1 MVDPTWPAP
10 MTKTR
15 TGAQRTSAHGSPTH
29 VGYRAAMRARARR
42 RGGPLRRRSRL
53 RLRVGARRRGR
64 VPARRRRAWP
74 LGAGAGDGAAQRA
87 TQALRRR
94 AARDDSRRRATGSCG
109 RGSSSTCGAARAA
122 GGEQGLLGLA
132 FDPQYASNRFIYV
145 NYTDTSGDTRVVR
158 YRTNGTRALP
168 ATARVLLAIDQPY
181 SNHNGGGLAFG
192 PDGGL
197 YVGTGDGG
205 SGGDPENR
213 AQNMDSAAR
222 EDAAARRAP
231 SRARRPRSSALG
243 LRNPWRY
250 SFDRLTG
257 DLYIADV
264 GQGAVEEVDYT
275 PRSSP
280 GLENYGWD
288 VYEGSSRF
296 EDKGAGPG
304 ELVFPIYEY
313 SHDRGCTVVGG
324 YRLSR
329 VGAEGRA
336 WALRL
341 RRLLLGHH
349 LEPAHDRRQGDRRAR
364 RAVHDPEPHVLR
376 RERRG
381 RALRDV
387 TRSGDPLPASPEL
400 ARPSLATRGGAWPSA
415 A

>member
-1 MVDPTWPAP
+1 M
-10 MTKTR
+10 
-15 TGAQRTSAHGSPTH
+15 
-29 VGYRAAMRARARR
+29 
-42 RGGPLRRRSRL
+42 
-53 RLRVGARRRGR
+53 
-64 VPARRRRAWP
+64 
-74 LGAGAGDGAAQRA
+74 
-87 TQALRRR
+87 
-94 AARDDSRRRATGSCG
+94 
-109 RGSSSTCGAARAA
+109 
-122 GGEQGLLGLA
+122 
-132 FDPQYASNRFIYV
+132 
-145 NYTDTSGDTRVVR
+145 
-158 YRTNGTRALP
+158 
-168 ATARVLLAIDQPY
+168 LLAIDQPY

-213 AQNMDSAAR
+213 AQDMATLLGKMLRLDV
-222 EDAAARRAP
+222 
-231 SRARRPRSSALG
+231 RRPGSAPEIVALG

-264 GQGAVEEVDYT
+264 GQGSVEEVDYT

-324 YRLSR
+324 YVYRGSAR
-329 VGAEGRA
+329 KAERGRYVF
-336 WALRL
+336 
-341 RRLLLGHH
+341 GDYCSGTD
-349 LEPAHDRRQGDRRAR
+349 LEPAHHRRQGDRCAR
-364 RAVHDPEPHVLR
+364 RAVQDPEPHVLR

-387 TRSGDPLPASPEL
+387 TRGRPLPDQL
-400 ARPSLATRGGAWPSA
+400 ARRLTRGGAWPSA
-415 A
+415 AYASAFSDSCRSCSSRATS